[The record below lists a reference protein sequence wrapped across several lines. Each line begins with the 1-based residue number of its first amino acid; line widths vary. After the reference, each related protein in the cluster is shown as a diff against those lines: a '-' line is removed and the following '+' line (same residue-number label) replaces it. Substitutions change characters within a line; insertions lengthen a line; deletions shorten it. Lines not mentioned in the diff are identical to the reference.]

1 MIDHTSADFERRI
14 KDAPTGSC
22 HGPKLYPYLRELAD
36 EAGLDRSDPLLEQMW
51 LSHSAVI
58 AELPHE
64 FRKFRCERTDAGEFI
79 HEQSKARHG
88 ARIVHIQRLV

>member
-1 MIDHTSADFERRI
+1 MGA
-14 KDAPTGSC
+14 
-22 HGPKLYPYLRELAD
+22 KLYPYLRELAD

-64 FRKFRCERTDAGEFI
+64 FRNFRSEPGPFMVTGPNRNPSWLQVQTGTL
-79 HEQSKARHG
+79 HG
-88 ARIVHIQRLV
+88 YRSEPEPFMVTGPNRDPSS